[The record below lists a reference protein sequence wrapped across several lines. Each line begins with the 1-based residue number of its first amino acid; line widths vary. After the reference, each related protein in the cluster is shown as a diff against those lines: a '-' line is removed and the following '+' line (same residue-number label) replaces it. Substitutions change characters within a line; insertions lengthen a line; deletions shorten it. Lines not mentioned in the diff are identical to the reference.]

1 MDIEKRVKN
10 IIKIDIEKTGII
22 LHDVKYIKEDNI
34 NYLRIIVDKDGYI
47 NLDDC
52 IEVNKIINPLL
63 DKIDF
68 IEESYILDVCSKV
81 KEED

>member
-1 MDIEKRVKN
+1 MDIEKRVKD

-52 IEVNKIINPLL
+52 IEVNKIIDPLL

>member
-52 IEVNKIINPLL
+52 IEVNKIIDPLL

>member
-1 MDIEKRVKN
+1 MDIEKRVKD

>member
-1 MDIEKRVKN
+1 MDIENRVKD
-10 IIKIDIEKTGII
+10 IIRNDIEKLGLR

-34 NYLRIIVDKDGYI
+34 NYLRIIIDKEGYI

-52 IEVNKIINPLL
+52 VKTNKVIDPLL
-63 DKIDF
+63 DNINFIDRA
-68 IEESYILDVCSKV
+68 YILDVCSKV